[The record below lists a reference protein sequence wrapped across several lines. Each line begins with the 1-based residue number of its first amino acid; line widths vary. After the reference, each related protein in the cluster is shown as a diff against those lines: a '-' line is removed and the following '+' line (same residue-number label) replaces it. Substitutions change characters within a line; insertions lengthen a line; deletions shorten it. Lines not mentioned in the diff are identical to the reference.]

1 MSTVPSV
8 TPEERSQKERERKAA
23 TVMMVVFF
31 IIGLSVVLSY
41 DWRSPTP
48 AFRPDAGTVILFG
61 ILVAAI
67 IYIAARYAGQDDW
80 QSRFRLRFCPNCGR
94 QIRFDAIVCPYCN
107 HRLP

>member
-1 MSTVPSV
+1 MVPSA

-94 QIRFDAIVCPYCN
+94 QIRFSATVCPYCN
-107 HRLP
+107 HGLP

>member
-1 MSTVPSV
+1 MVPSA

-80 QSRFRLRFCPNCGR
+80 QSRFRLRFRPNCGR
-94 QIRFDAIVCPYCN
+94 QIRFDATVCPYCN
-107 HRLP
+107 HGLP

>member
-1 MSTVPSV
+1 MSMVPSA

-23 TVMMVVFF
+23 TVMTVVFF

-48 AFRPDAGTVILFG
+48 AFRPDAGIVILFG
-61 ILVAAI
+61 ILVASM
-67 IYIAARYAGQDDW
+67 IYAAARYAGKEGGP
-80 QSRFRLRFCPNCGR
+80 SGFRLRFCPNCGR
-94 QIRFDAIVCPYCN
+94 QIRFDTTVCPYCN